1 VTVLLSSVF
10 GVDKTALA
18 FDPWSGLRRGELR
31 NGICN
36 AAKSANRKLHDS
48 LTMTPS
54 ISATWPVAC
63 SLRCLGLA
71 HRNHSKQARAMSTLW
86 EMAETIRA
94 EEAAALAAQATRRN
108 RLRQWLA
115 AFHAPSVTA
124 GAELP
129 VVRRFPI
136 TRLASRKPGPTYLP

>member
-1 VTVLLSSVF
+1 
-10 GVDKTALA
+10 
-18 FDPWSGLRRGELR
+18 
-31 NGICN
+31 
-36 AAKSANRKLHDS
+36 
-48 LTMTPS
+48 
-54 ISATWPVAC
+54 
-63 SLRCLGLA
+63 
-71 HRNHSKQARAMSTLW
+71 MSTLW

-115 AFHAPSVTA
+115 AFHSPPVTP
-124 GAELP
+124 GGELP